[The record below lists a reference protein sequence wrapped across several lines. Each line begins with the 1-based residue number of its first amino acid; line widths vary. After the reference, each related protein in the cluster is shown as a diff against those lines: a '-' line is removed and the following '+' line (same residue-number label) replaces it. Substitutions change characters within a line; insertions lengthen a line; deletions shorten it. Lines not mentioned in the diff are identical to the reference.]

1 MIRLEQAFLNPLKVI
16 IIAIFKADIF
26 NFGDFDEFMLS
37 DNFFAVSCGVLFFV
51 VVGLM
56 RELVHWLHGLLLGA
70 EILPFLRL
78 ALQLGLYG
86 LDLI

>member
-37 DNFFAVSCGVLFFV
+37 DNIFAVSCGVVITV

-56 RELVHWLHGLLLGA
+56 RELIHRLHGLLLGA

-78 ALQLGLYG
+78 TLQLGLYG